1 LRNELTLERL
11 ASIHPVKPRFDA
23 LKKEAADLDTQIK
36 QLTDALDNLLRMQQR
51 LVTYLYY
58 FSILNSKGK
67 LKKKT
72 LIFLKPSLLMK
83 FIRHAFCFLACFLH
97 HLSLSLFHWKKNC
110 IC

>member
-51 LVTYLYY
+51 LVTFLFIPLFYLFPFYVQQ
-58 FSILNSKGK
+58 KGK
-67 LKKKT
+67 L
-72 LIFLKPSLLMK
+72 
-83 FIRHAFCFLACFLH
+83 
-97 HLSLSLFHWKKNC
+97 
-110 IC
+110 